1 METQET
7 QETQATKKDKT
18 HIEKCLETYIF
29 RFSIKLFLGEVAN
42 FGVANVKAYLK
53 HIFGEDKGTFVYYK
67 YGRKIYSR
75 IKERMKK
82 QKLRVKQ
89 SEKIQ
94 ELQAK
99 YPNLDILKAFTYA
112 RLNGKFE
119 VENEDIEI
127 FENIIKLLY
136 KK

>member
-1 METQET
+1 M
-7 QETQATKKDKT
+7 
-18 HIEKCLETYIF
+18 
-29 RFSIKLFLGEVAN
+29 
-42 FGVANVKAYLK
+42 
-53 HIFGEDKGTFVYYK
+53 
-67 YGRKIYSR
+67 YSR

-99 YPNLDILKAFTYA
+99 YPNLDILKAFTYT

>member
-53 HIFGEDKGTFVYYK
+53 HIFGEDKGTLVYYK
-67 YGRKIYSR
+67 
-75 IKERMKK
+75 
-82 QKLRVKQ
+82 
-89 SEKIQ
+89 
-94 ELQAK
+94 
-99 YPNLDILKAFTYA
+99 
-112 RLNGKFE
+112 
-119 VENEDIEI
+119 
-127 FENIIKLLY
+127 
-136 KK
+136 